1 MLGQQIFKNNIMDK
15 LVKDGIK
22 TLKRMGL
29 EDTNLT
35 ELCIHMETA
44 EGQIL
49 EVDIELDSFT
59 GELIKEYNLFENE
72 EDYDI
77 YLNTDSEEIPGNI
90 LYN

>member
-1 MLGQQIFKNNIMDK
+1 MDK

-29 EDTNLT
+29 EDTHLT

-49 EVDIELDSFT
+49 EVDIDLDSFT
-59 GELIKEYNLFENE
+59 GEILKEYNLFENE
-72 EDYDI
+72 EDYNT
-77 YLNTDSEEIPGNI
+77 YLETWDEAEELPDNI

>member
-1 MLGQQIFKNNIMDK
+1 MDK

-49 EVDIELDSFT
+49 EVDIDLDSFT
-59 GELIKEYNLFENE
+59 GEILKEYNLFENE
-72 EDYDI
+72 EDYNT
-77 YLNTDSEEIPGNI
+77 YLETWDEAEELPDNI

>member
-1 MLGQQIFKNNIMDK
+1 MDK

-29 EDTNLT
+29 EDTHLT

-49 EVDIELDSFT
+49 EVDIDLDSFT
-59 GELIKEYNLFENE
+59 GEILKEYNLFENE
-72 EDYDI
+72 EDYDT
-77 YLNTDSEEIPGNI
+77 YLNTEPEEIPENI

>member
-1 MLGQQIFKNNIMDK
+1 MDK

-49 EVDIELDSFT
+49 EVDIELDSST

-72 EDYDI
+72 EDYDT
-77 YLNTDSEEIPGNI
+77 YLNTEPEEIPENV

>member
-1 MLGQQIFKNNIMDK
+1 MDN

-29 EDTNLT
+29 EDTHLT

-49 EVDIELDSFT
+49 EVDIELDSLT

-72 EDYDI
+72 EDYDT
-77 YLNTDSEEIPGNI
+77 YLNTKPEEIPENV

>member
-1 MLGQQIFKNNIMDK
+1 MDK

-29 EDTNLT
+29 EDTHLT

-49 EVDIELDSFT
+49 EVDIEIDPLT
-59 GELIKEYNLFENE
+59 GEIEKEYHLFENE
-72 EDYDI
+72 EDYDT
-77 YLNTDSEEIPGNI
+77 YLNTEPEEIPENI

>member
-1 MLGQQIFKNNIMDK
+1 MDK

-29 EDTNLT
+29 EDTHLT

-49 EVDIELDSFT
+49 EVDIEIDPLT
-59 GELIKEYNLFENE
+59 GEIEKEYNLFENE
-72 EDYDI
+72 KDYDT
-77 YLNTDSEEIPGNI
+77 YLNTETEEIPENV
-90 LYN
+90 LLN

>member
-1 MLGQQIFKNNIMDK
+1 MDK

-59 GELIKEYNLFENE
+59 GEILKEYNIFENE
-72 EDYDI
+72 EDYNT
-77 YLNTDSEEIPGNI
+77 YLETWDKAEELPDNI

>member
-1 MLGQQIFKNNIMDK
+1 MDK

-22 TLKRMGL
+22 TLKNMQL
-29 EDTNLT
+29 EDTKLT
-35 ELCIHMETA
+35 ELSIHMETA

-59 GELIKEYNLFENE
+59 GEILKEYNLFENE
-72 EDYDI
+72 KDYNT
-77 YLNTDSEEIPGNI
+77 YLETWDEAEELPDNI

>member
-1 MLGQQIFKNNIMDK
+1 MDK

-29 EDTNLT
+29 EDTHLT

-49 EVDIELDSFT
+49 EVDIEIDSVT
-59 GELIKEYNLFENE
+59 GKIEKEYNLFENE
-72 EDYDI
+72 EDYDT
-77 YLNTDSEEIPGNI
+77 YLNTEPEEIPENI